1 MSDSFR
7 FSPRPNR
14 AHEIAWRPWGREA
27 FEEAARRD
35 RPVLLNL
42 TAVWCHWCHVMDET
56 TYSDPE
62 IIDLVN
68 RELVPVRVDA
78 DRYPHVQDR
87 YIAGGWPTNAFLT
100 PTGEVLWAGT
110 YVPPDQFRAVAGGVL
125 AAWRGRRAELQAEIE
140 RRRKALEAAR
150 SRHRPLGLVRR
161 EAADDVL
168 TAIQEAFDPRN
179 GGFGSAPKFPNAD
192 AVELLFVHAARGG
205 GDPWRY
211 MAQHTLDGMLAGE
224 LEDRI
229 EGGFFRY
236 ATASDWTKPHY
247 EKMLEGNAAL
257 LGVYALGAHL
267 MGRRDWRAAAERIV
281 AWAEATLR
289 RPDGLW
295 GGSQDADEEYYHLDA
310 DGRRGRA
317 APYVDPFSY
326 TNWTA
331 RWIRAL
337 ASAGGHLGRE
347 DWIARAAQALETL
360 LTKAAAED
368 GLFYHVLPADDG
380 DPEVHGLLADAL
392 EAAAAC
398 IAVAQATGRGEFL
411 DRARDIVSA
420 MQRSLWVEDGG
431 FMDHVATGDEPGALR
446 YRDRPFEPN
455 ALAARVLLDLA
466 HVTGERSY
474 RALAERILA
483 LLSPLAG
490 RYGVS
495 GAVFA
500 LAVEE
505 FFEPPLRVVVV
516 GPVAETAELRAAA
529 LALPQPDRRV
539 WTLEKGGRIGPL
551 TFPATDEPAA
561 YVCGARSCSPPIHD
575 GARLA
580 DAVQSIR

>member
-1 MSDSFR
+1 MTDTLR

-14 AHEIAWRPWGREA
+14 AREIAWRPWGRAA
-27 FEEAARRD
+27 FEEAARMD

-56 TYSDPE
+56 TYSDPALIE
-62 IIDLVN
+62 LIN
-68 RELVPVRVDA
+68 RELVPLRVDA

-110 YVPPDQFRAVAGGVL
+110 YVAPEQFRAVADGVL
-125 AAWRGRRAELQAEIE
+125 AAWRSRRAELHAEIE
-140 RRRKALEAAR
+140 RRRMALEAAR
-150 SRHRPLGLVRR
+150 SRHPAVGLVRR

-179 GGFGSAPKFPNAD
+179 GGFGSAPKFPNTD

-205 GDPWRY
+205 GAEWQR
-211 MAQHTLDGMLAGE
+211 MAEHTLDGMLAGE
-224 LEDRI
+224 LEDRV

-236 ATASDWTKPHY
+236 ATEADWTAPHY

-257 LGVYALGAHL
+257 LEAYALGAHVT
-267 MGRRDWRAAAERIV
+267 GREDWRAAAERIV
-281 AWAEATLR
+281 VWAEASLR

-295 GGSQDADEEYYHLDA
+295 GGSQDADEEYYRLDA
-310 DGRRGRA
+310 DGRRGRT
-317 APYVDPFSY
+317 APYVDPSAY
-326 TNWTA
+326 ANWTA

-337 ASAGGHLGRE
+337 GTAGGRLGRA
-347 DWIARAAQALETL
+347 DWVQRASDALDTL
-360 LTKAAAED
+360 LDRAVARD
-368 GLFYHVLPADDG
+368 GLLYHVLPADG
-380 DPEVHGLLADAL
+380 EPEVHGLLADAL

-398 IAVAQATGRGEFL
+398 VALAQATSRTDLLEH
-411 DRARDIVSA
+411 ARRIVAA
-420 MQRSLWVEDGG
+420 MQRSLWDDDGG
-431 FMDHVATGDEPGALR
+431 FLDHVATPDAPGALR
-446 YRDRPFEPN
+446 YRDRPFEAN

-466 HVTGERSY
+466 YGTGERSY

-490 RYGVS
+490 RYGVA
-495 GAVFA
+495 GATFA

-505 FFEPPLRVVVV
+505 FFEPPLRVVIV
-516 GPVAETAELRAAA
+516 GPAERVAPLRAAA
-529 LALPQPDRRV
+529 LALTQPDRRV

-551 TFPATDEPAA
+551 SFPAADQPAA

-575 GARLA
+575 GAHLA
-580 DAVQSIR
+580 DAAQPLR

>member
-1 MSDSFR
+1 MTDTLR

-14 AHEIAWRPWGREA
+14 AHEIAWRPWGRAA
-27 FEEAARRD
+27 FEEAARMD

-56 TYSDPE
+56 TYSDPALIE
-62 IIDLVN
+62 LIN
-68 RELVPVRVDA
+68 AELVPVRVDA

-110 YVPPDQFRAVAGGVL
+110 YVAPDQFRAVANGVL
-125 AAWRGRRAELQAEIE
+125 AAWRDRRAELHAEIE

-150 SRHRPLGLVRR
+150 SRHPAVGLVRR

-168 TAIQEAFDPRN
+168 TAIEEAFDARN
-179 GGFGSAPKFPNAD
+179 GGFGPAPKFPHAD
-192 AVELLFVHAARGG
+192 AIELLFVHAARGG
-205 GDPWRY
+205 GAEWRH
-211 MAQHTLDGMLAGE
+211 MAEHTLDGMLAGE
-224 LEDRI
+224 LEDRV

-236 ATASDWTKPHY
+236 ATEADWTEPHY

-257 LGVYALGAHL
+257 LDVYALGAHVA
-267 MGRRDWRAAAERIV
+267 GRHDWRAAAERIV
-281 AWAEATLR
+281 AWAEASLR

-295 GGSQDADEEYYHLDA
+295 GGSQDADEEYYRLSA
-310 DGRRGRA
+310 DRRRGRA
-317 APYVDPFSY
+317 APYVDPIAY

-337 ASAGGHLGRE
+337 AMAGGRLGRE
-347 DWIARAAQALETL
+347 DWIGRAAEALDTL
-360 LTKAAAED
+360 LAKAAAQD
-368 GLFYHVLPADDG
+368 GLFYHVLPPADG
-380 DPEVHGLLADAL
+380 EPEVHGLLADAL

-398 IAVAQATGRGEFL
+398 VVLAQVTGRADL
-411 DRARDIVSA
+411 LAHARDIVSA
-420 MQRSLWVEDGG
+420 MQRSLWADDGG
-431 FMDHVATGDEPGALR
+431 FLDHVATADEPGALR

-466 HVTGERSY
+466 YITGERSY

-490 RYGVS
+490 RYGVA

-516 GPVAETAELRAAA
+516 GPTERTTRLRTAA

-539 WTLEKGGRIGPL
+539 WTLEEGGRIGPL
-551 TFPATDEPAA
+551 SFPATDEPAA
-561 YVCGARSCSPPIHD
+561 YVCGARSCSPAIHD
-575 GARLA
+575 GAQLT
-580 DAVQSIR
+580 DAVQSVR